1 MSDRPLITANS
12 IICQASPD
20 AILSKANKVI
30 PKLSKFT
37 ASTKG
42 NSFFTVAKRFMLRIE
57 KRYRKSIRRLPTLTI
72 AGSEETR
79 VVKITLKLLNLLT
92 SRKTLNILKTLMIV
106 VVVPIY
112 TSEARDNTIP
122 TKVAMATVKSKMFQ
136 FSLK

>member
-1 MSDRPLITANS
+1 
-12 IICQASPD
+12 
-20 AILSKANKVI
+20 
-30 PKLSKFT
+30 
-37 ASTKG
+37 
-42 NSFFTVAKRFMLRIE
+42 MLRIE
-57 KRYRKSIRRLPTLTI
+57 KRYKKSMRRLPTLTI